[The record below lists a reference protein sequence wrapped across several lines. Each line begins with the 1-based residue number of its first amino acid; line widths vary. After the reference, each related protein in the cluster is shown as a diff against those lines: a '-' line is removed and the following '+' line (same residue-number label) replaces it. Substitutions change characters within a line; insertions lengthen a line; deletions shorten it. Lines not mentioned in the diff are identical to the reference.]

1 MAYGRAM
8 VLRAATGVALLV
20 IVLAGCSNTTAGSP
34 VAEPF
39 AVPVITTTATPSAS
53 APVPAST
60 TPKSPHFLVINL
72 TGNGT
77 LSTLTYVVA
86 GKSTTE
92 TGVAVPWR
100 KSLEL
105 PAGMGKQEWS
115 LHGELGHGSVQS
127 EVTLDGQVVTQG
139 SISGGGEFDL
149 SGSVDN

>member
-1 MAYGRAM
+1 M
-8 VLRAATGVALLV
+8 VLRVATGAALLV
-20 IVLAGCSNTTAGSP
+20 TVLVGCSNATAGNP
-34 VAEPF
+34 VAAPG
-39 AVPVITTTATPSAS
+39 APAGSSTTTTTTS
-53 APVPAST
+53 APAPAST

-92 TGVAVPWR
+92 SGVAVPWR

-105 PAGMGKQEWS
+105 PAGMGEQQWS